1 MNQTKRLYIF
11 TGKGGVGKTTLSLA
25 FCRELEKQN
34 KKYLYT
40 YIQSNKLELKDTAL
54 GQSLP
59 ADIKNLELNLK
70 DCSKGYIAKKLNSE
84 TIANWI
90 TKTPFYQSLIN
101 MIPGFSYV
109 IYLGQLMELLEEDPE
124 LIIVLDSPSS
134 GHTITML
141 EATKNFNQIFQSGL
155 VFNDTQKMIERLE
168 SPDYVKINIICLPTL
183 LAIHEGQELK
193 KELLKLHSFNIQ
205 LLANNVLSSYSDSAL
220 PEFLLT
226 KIKNEEEALKEEPD
240 IVRIPYSSANTQ
252 DQILKDIVPMVQSL
266 V

>member
-1 MNQTKRLYIF
+1 MDLTKRLYIF

-25 FCRELEKQN
+25 FCKHLEAQN

-40 YIQSNKLELKDTAL
+40 YIQSNKLELKQKGLT
-54 GQSLP
+54 QQIPSE
-59 ADIKNLELNLK
+59 IKQLELNLK
-70 DCSKGYIAKKLNSE
+70 DCSKGYIAKKLNSD

-109 IYLGQLMELLEEDPE
+109 IYLGQLMELLEQDPE

-141 EATKNFNQIFQSGL
+141 EATKNFSQIFQSGPIY
-155 VFNDTQKMIERLE
+155 NDTQKMIERLE
-168 SPDYVKINIICLPTL
+168 SPNYVKINIICLPTL
-183 LAIHEGQELK
+183 LAIHEGQELRE
-193 KELLKLHSFNIQ
+193 ELNKLHKFNIQ
-205 LLANNVLSSYSDSAL
+205 ILANNILTSYENENL
-220 PEFLLT
+220 PSFLLT
-226 KIKNEEEALKEEPD
+226 KIKNEKEALHEEPHLAS
-240 IVRIPYSSANTQ
+240 IPYSTAPTQ
-252 DQILKDIVPMVQSL
+252 TQILKEIVPMVQSL